1 MFTVA
6 VSKYRRTTIF
16 LKKAIRCSFAI
27 LGHID
32 YTRIGIKSHL
42 TGDINEYKLKTA
54 PQFGA
59 ELLINDHYRFEQNYS
74 LILGG
79 GLNIPGYNFDYNV
92 PNNRFD
98 PPTTANITT
107 NRAASREM
115 TIIYFRIPFELE
127 RGFGTHQNN
136 EWVFRAG
143 GSLLI
148 SVQQP

>member
-1 MFTVA
+1 M
-6 VSKYRRTTIF
+6 
-16 LKKAIRCSFAI
+16 RCSLATP
-27 LGHID
+27 GHID

-42 TGDINEYKLKTA
+42 TGDINEYQLKTA

-59 ELLINDHYRFEQNYS
+59 EILLNDHYRFEQNYS
-74 LILGG
+74 LIFGG
-79 GLNIPGYNFDYNV
+79 GLNIPGYNFDCDI

-107 NRAASREM
+107 NGAASREM
-115 TIIYFRIPFELE
+115 NIIYFRIPFELE
-127 RGFGTHQNN
+127 RGFGIPQNN
-136 EWVFRAG
+136 EWVLRAG